1 MNEQVQ
7 KKHYLTEQIADFIKQ
22 FYEHFY
28 LKKKGIKEVQKNISS
43 TKGGDIYQEENT
55 NLYKFFKREQK
66 TTPLTCYL

>member
-43 TKGGDIYQEENT
+43 KLSA
-55 NLYKFFKREQK
+55 NLGRN
-66 TTPLTCYL
+66 

>member
-1 MNEQVQ
+1 MQMKEQVQ

-43 TKGGDIYQEENT
+43 KLSANLGRQLTKAEDIKSILN
-55 NLYKFFKREQK
+55 
-66 TTPLTCYL
+66 